1 MKNETRE
8 KGEEEERDGD
18 DDGDDDFLN
27 WSIYMYFFSLFI
39 KEIVASQFE
48 WKV

>member
-1 MKNETRE
+1 MQNSRCLDTCLPCFLMKNETRE

-27 WSIYMYFFSLFI
+27 
-39 KEIVASQFE
+39 
-48 WKV
+48 